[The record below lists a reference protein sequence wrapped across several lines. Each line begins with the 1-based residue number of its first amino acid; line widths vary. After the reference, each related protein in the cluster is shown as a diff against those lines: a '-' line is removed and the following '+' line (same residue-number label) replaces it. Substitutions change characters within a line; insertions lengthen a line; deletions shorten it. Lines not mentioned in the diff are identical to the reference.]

1 MRECAVCVQVY
12 VCVNQYVSCMC
23 IVKPRPMCVHVP
35 T

>member
-12 VCVNQYVSCMC
+12 VCVNQYVCLMC

-35 T
+35 M